1 MSPEEREQFRVHIKH
16 QLEAVTAEILEL
28 EERTKPIAP
37 DCAIGRVSRMDA
49 INNRSINEAALR
61 TARQKQTQ
69 LEHTLDR
76 VADTDFGT
84 CACCGQAIP
93 PARLMFMPHTT
104 RCVSCA
110 NR

>member
-1 MSPEEREQFRVHIKH
+1 MSPQERQQFRDHIKH
-16 QLEAVTAEILEL
+16 QIEAVAAEILEL
-28 EERTKPIAP
+28 EECTKPIAP
-37 DCAIGRVSRMDA
+37 DSAIGRVSRMDA

-61 TARQKQTQ
+61 MALQKRAQ
-69 LEHTLDR
+69 LENTLDR
-76 VADTDFGT
+76 VSDRDFGT
-84 CACCGQAIP
+84 CARCGQAIP